1 MNVFIG
7 ESIVNCYVDAA
18 SFLVMILLLLLSER
32 LQQKKAGSFRI
43 YYLLSITVAFT
54 CIVCFVF
61 NIMYGHTEVWCH
73 TVALISRTLWELCVL
88 VTVWLW
94 LYYVD
99 YTLYGKRKGWT
110 FMRLYRTIPVCVFLL
125 LLIVNLFT
133 GLVFTLSE
141 DNLLQPKPLY
151 YVFLASIY
159 LLFLSSALAVSLYDR
174 KRSKIRFLHIA
185 PMIVS
190 VFVAILPQLFSPYN
204 TGILGY
210 AIGMTLMYFSMVSEI
225 RFVDEES
232 GLYNIGYLAYLY
244 DLAAAGQTDSKSVII
259 IEADGNHSAVFH
271 IVKDVLDQEGD
282 VIRVEKNRFLMFT
295 KIDSRSTLQY
305 LSSLVDEAAEKHN
318 TEHPDEKVQI
328 TARCRMRAGD
338 EDPITFLHTV
348 MEEKETG
355 DEMRG
360 IVSMISE
367 LDRLD
372 EELKLASDI
381 QLNSLPMNFPD
392 RKEFDLY
399 ASMTAAKEV
408 GGDFYDFFLI
418 DDDHLAMVVADVSG
432 KGIPASLLMMVSKTL
447 IRNQLML
454 GCDPATAL
462 ERVNL
467 QLCERNS
474 TMMFVTVW
482 AAVMEFSTGR
492 ITACNAGHENPAVC
506 LADNG
511 RFELYKYRHDMFIGV
526 NKKAKYQNRESY
538 FRSGDCLFVYT
549 DGVTEATNINNEM
562 FGEKRLV
569 ETLNQSPDAGS
580 KDIIHRMR
588 EAVDSFAAGVPQFD
602 DITMLCLRYHGAQ
615 KTKED
620 S

>member
-1 MNVFIG
+1 MKVFIG

-18 SFLVMILLLLLSER
+18 SFLVTILLLLLSER
-32 LQQKKAGSFRI
+32 LRQKKAGSFRI
-43 YYLLSITVAFT
+43 CYLLSIAVAFT
-54 CIVCFVF
+54 CIICFVF
-61 NIMYGHTEVWCH
+61 NITYGHTEAWCH
-73 TVALISRTLWELCVL
+73 TVALISRTLWEICVL

-99 YTLYGKRKGWT
+99 YTLYGNRKGWT
-110 FMRLYRTIPVCVFLL
+110 FMRLYRTIPVCIFLL
-125 LLIVNLFT
+125 LLVVNLFT

-141 DNLLQPKPLY
+141 DNRLQPKTLH
-151 YVFLASIY
+151 YVILASNF
-159 LLFLSSALAVSLYDR
+159 LLFLSSAVAVWFYDQR
-174 KRSKIRFLHIA
+174 RAKIRFLHIT

-190 VFVAILPQLFSPYN
+190 VFVAILPRIFSPYD

-225 RFVDEES
+225 RFADEES
-232 GLYNIGYLAYLY
+232 GLYNISYLAYLY
-244 DLAAAGQTDSKSVII
+244 DLAAAGQNDSKSVVT
-259 IEADGNHSAVFH
+259 IEADGNLPAVFR
-271 IVKDVLDQEGD
+271 ILKDVLDPEGD

-305 LSSLVDEAAEKHN
+305 LSSLLDEAAEKHN

-328 TARCRMRAGD
+328 RTRCRMRAGE
-338 EDPITFLHTV
+338 EDPFTFLHAV

-381 QLNSLPMNFPD
+381 QLSILPMNFPD

-418 DDDHLAMVVADVSG
+418 DDNHLAMVVADVSG
-432 KGIPASLLMMVSKTL
+432 KGIPASLFMMVSKTL
-447 IRNQLML
+447 IRNHLML

-482 AAVMEFSTGR
+482 AAVMEFSSGK

-506 LADNG
+506 LADRG
-511 RFELYKYRHDMFIGV
+511 SFELYRYRHDMFIGV

-538 FRSGDCLFVYT
+538 FRAGDCLFVYT
-549 DGVTEATNINNEM
+549 DGVTEATNVKNEM
-562 FGEKRLV
+562 FGEERLL
-569 ETLNQSPDAGS
+569 ETLNQSPDAGP
-580 KDIIHRMR
+580 KEIIHRMR
-588 EAVDSFAAGVPQFD
+588 GAVDRFAAGVPQFD
-602 DITMLCLRYHGAQ
+602 DITMLCLRYHGVQ